1 MYLRV
6 FLCSSESQKKVQELK
21 QRNEELEEKIKQQ
34 NKCEFEEKIPK
45 NQPRPSI
52 TISY

>member
-1 MYLRV
+1 MYLRA
-6 FLCSSESQKKVQELK
+6 FLCSLESQNKVQELE

-34 NKCEFEEKIPK
+34 NKCEFEVKIPK
-45 NQPRPSI
+45 NQPRPST